1 VHGLGAL
8 DRHIGEGDIAVGV
21 DVFVHLGM
29 GQATSQQQAEARV
42 FMVLGICGENG
53 WT

>member
-29 GQATSQQQAEARV
+29 GQATSQQQAESKGFHGVGHLR
-42 FMVLGICGENG
+42 
-53 WT
+53 